1 MLPSI
6 LRKKLPDNISNEN
19 IHKFLISFCKY
30 CENENL
36 RPEVIEEHSFMYY
49 TILNIVMMNIGNKT
63 EKQDKFEEEILNN
76 IIKIIEILN

>member
-1 MLPSI
+1 M
-6 LRKKLPDNISNEN
+6 K
-19 IHKFLISFCKY
+19 
-30 CENENL
+30 
-36 RPEVIEEHSFMYY
+36 VYY